1 MAQLR
6 FFMDGGNMFTAID
19 NVPGSVLQF
28 QNLEVARDFAQ
39 AMRLNNIGEHHYSY
53 ASSLL
58 LTAE

>member
-1 MAQLR
+1 
-6 FFMDGGNMFTAID
+6 MFTAID

-39 AMRLNNIGEHHYSY
+39 AMRLNNIGEHHSSY